1 MTAESTATY
10 GVNGME
16 KPKDYYSLLGVARN
30 ASPSTIRRA
39 FRKLSRRYP
48 PDARAGSEAEAL
60 HALRTAYETLTDAER
75 RRRYDASLA
84 HQDADRRPAPAW
96 SFLRGPARSELRR
109 PMAPATVTGDILLS
123 PEEARSGGPMSL
135 DVPVEGSCPACEGTG
150 GVAFDCGE
158 CGGEGKLARRV
169 PLTVHL
175 PRGVRDGTV
184 FHVRLDEPALVSVL
198 LTVHVRQ
205 D

>member
-1 MTAESTATY
+1 
-10 GVNGME
+10 ME
-16 KPKDYYSLLGVARN
+16 KPKDYYSLLGVARD
-30 ASPSTIRRA
+30 ASPATIRRA
-39 FRKLSRRYP
+39 FRKLARRHRP
-48 PDARAGSEAEAL
+48 EASPGSETEAL
-60 HALRTAYETLTDAER
+60 RALQVAYETLADAER
-75 RRRYDASLA
+75 RRRYDASLG
-84 HQDADRRPAPAW
+84 HQDGDRRPAPAW
-96 SFLRGPARSELRR
+96 SFLRSPAGTELRR
-109 PMAPATVTGDILLS
+109 PVAPATVTGDILLS

-158 CGGEGKLARRV
+158 CGGEGTLARRV

-198 LTVHVRQ
+198 LTVHVNSR
-205 D
+205 